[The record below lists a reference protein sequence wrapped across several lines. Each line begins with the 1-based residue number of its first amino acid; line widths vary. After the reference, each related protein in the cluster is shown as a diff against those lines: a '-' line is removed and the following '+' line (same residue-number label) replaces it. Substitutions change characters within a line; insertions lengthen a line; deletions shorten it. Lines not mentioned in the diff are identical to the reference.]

1 MGFLNFFKNI
11 KNKSTKTN
19 GTLSPVVQHISPV
32 KNTLQIHPDI
42 IDLLWIGDG
51 PYQNYELPKSN
62 EHIYSFKGFS
72 IKISFLEIEEPS
84 LLYFSLPTTQPVHP
98 ESVDR
103 PPYYPSYK
111 ELTGEQKWLYW
122 KFLSNPFV
130 PENDI
135 GYVFIF
141 YYGLERHLLCGNFE
155 KAYEIILRLR
165 DVYDNKSFQM
175 YSSNA
180 LILSAMLHKRG
191 DYAEQFIESLD
202 KDYEFQISPSL
213 YMLCKLSLNMPIFPL
228 DIMRFHKA
236 FGFTNNRYIK
246 NNPDIFL
253 DILEKNLREA
263 TGKSEIYAEQFFSK
277 AIFSKLSVIT
287 VPIFANISIKDK
299 ELEIPDMT
307 KASEF
312 TGFVYALLSKTHE
325 DTKYIVTGRKKA
337 TSANVKKPVIFN
349 PHLLPYDISKP
360 LNSRENLIQFYSDL
374 QILNDYLEQARQ
386 LVNIK
391 YFLHIKKDDITFE
404 GSTKD
409 SSTHWEIEP
418 YTKTKRLAKYPLTI
432 YYRTKYYTAFDVY
445 ENYFGSISYLKDGS
459 IGKAELVNWI
469 KNNFYYIK
477 LGIIDNQLVIKS
489 IESHDSS
496 HNRIYLYKI

>member
-1 MGFLNFFKNI
+1 MSIFFH
-11 KNKSTKTN
+11 
-19 GTLSPVVQHISPV
+19 LRDFP
-32 KNTLQIHPDI
+32 L
-42 IDLLWIGDG
+42 
-51 PYQNYELPKSN
+51 
-62 EHIYSFKGFS
+62 
-72 IKISFLEIEEPS
+72 KISFLEIEEPS

-111 ELTGEQKWLYW
+111 ELTGEHKWLYW

-141 YYGLERHLLCGNFE
+141 YYGLERHLLYGNFE

-253 DILEKNLREA
+253 DILEK
-263 TGKSEIYAEQFFSK
+263 IYE
-277 AIFSKLSVIT
+277 
-287 VPIFANISIKDK
+287 
-299 ELEIPDMT
+299 
-307 KASEF
+307 
-312 TGFVYALLSKTHE
+312 
-325 DTKYIVTGRKKA
+325 
-337 TSANVKKPVIFN
+337 
-349 PHLLPYDISKP
+349 KP
-360 LNSRENLIQFYSDL
+360 LENQKFTLSNFFQKQIFQNSVL
-374 QILNDYLEQARQ
+374 
-386 LVNIK
+386 
-391 YFLHIKKDDITFE
+391 
-404 GSTKD
+404 
-409 SSTHWEIEP
+409 
-418 YTKTKRLAKYPLTI
+418 
-432 YYRTKYYTAFDVY
+432 
-445 ENYFGSISYLKDGS
+445 
-459 IGKAELVNWI
+459 
-469 KNNFYYIK
+469 
-477 LGIIDNQLVIKS
+477 
-489 IESHDSS
+489 
-496 HNRIYLYKI
+496 

>member
-11 KNKSTKTN
+11 KNKTTD
-19 GTLSPVVQHISPV
+19 THPPVVQQISPV
-32 KNTLQIHPDI
+32 KTTLQIHPDI

-51 PYQNYELPKSN
+51 PYQNYEASKSK
-62 EHIYSFKGFS
+62 EQIYSFKGFS
-72 IKISFLEIEEPS
+72 IKISFLETEEPS
-84 LLYFSLPTTQPVHP
+84 LLYFSFPTAQPVHP

-122 KFLSNPFV
+122 KFLSNPFI
-130 PENDI
+130 PDNDI

-155 KAYEIILRLR
+155 KAYEVILRLR

-191 DYAEQFIESLD
+191 YYAEQFIKSLD

-213 YMLCKLSLNMPIFPL
+213 YMFCKLSLNMPIYPL

-263 TGKSEIYAEQFFSK
+263 TGKSEIYAGQFFSK
-277 AIFSKLSVIT
+277 ANFAKLSIIT

-299 ELEIPDMT
+299 ELEIPDIT

-325 DTKYIVTGRKKA
+325 DTKYIVTGRKTKA
-337 TSANVKKPVIFN
+337 NTATVKKPVAFN

-432 YYRTKYYTAFDVY
+432 YYRTKYFNAFEPP
-445 ENYFGSISYLKDGS
+445 ENYFGSISYLKNGS
-459 IGKAELVNWI
+459 IGKVELIHWI
-469 KNNFYYIK
+469 KKDFYLIK
-477 LGIIDNQLVIKS
+477 LGLVDNKLEIKS
-489 IESHDSS
+489 IESQDSNY
-496 HNRIYLYKI
+496 NRIYLYKI